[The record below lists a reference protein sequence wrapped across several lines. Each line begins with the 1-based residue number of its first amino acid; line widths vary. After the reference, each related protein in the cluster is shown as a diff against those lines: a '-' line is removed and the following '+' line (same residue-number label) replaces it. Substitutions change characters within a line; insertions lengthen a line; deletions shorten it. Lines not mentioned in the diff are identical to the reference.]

1 MKKKKLTLL
10 TAFLL
15 IASLI
20 CGTGSAYAK
29 SLTDISN
36 EIKQNQAALKE
47 GQNEEQEL
55 SKEIE
60 ELEVAIGAAEN
71 ELASINTDIEN
82 TETKV
87 AQAEAELEEAQKN
100 VDTQNDNLNSR
111 LRTMYK
117 NGSIGFLDVLLGSG
131 SISEFLSNVDML
143 KKVYVSDQDVL
154 TDLEED
160 YDLIEE
166 KKETLENL
174 NSQLENQ
181 KQQQADKQAE
191 LTASKNEVSKK
202 KANVVAS
209 NDALEDNIEALN
221 AEADRI
227 EAIIAAEE
235 ARQKREAEKR
245 AREEA
250 ARKAQNA
257 KNGNAESSESGDKG
271 TSGNQGGSSSS
282 NSSSN
287 ARFTWPVPGYTR
299 LSCDY
304 GWRNCPFHG
313 REKHSGI
320 DLAAPYGTSVL
331 AADDGKVIYSGWL
344 GSYGNAV
351 IISHGDS
358 LYTLYGHNSS
368 LVVSYGAQVS
378 RGQKIARVGSTGN
391 STGNH
396 SHFEVRKG
404 GNSHGNNVSPW
415 PYLK

>member
-1 MKKKKLTLL
+1 MKKKKITLL

-15 IASLI
+15 IFTLVCS
-20 CGTGSAYAK
+20 TGSVYAK
-29 SLTDISN
+29 SLTEISD
-36 EIKQNQAALKE
+36 EIKQNEAALEE
-47 GQNEEQEL
+47 GQDEEQEL

-60 ELEVAIGAAEN
+60 NLEVAIGAAEN
-71 ELASINTDIEN
+71 ELASINEDIAE
-82 TETKV
+82 TQTKV
-87 AQAEAELEEAQKN
+87 TEAEAELEEAQEN
-100 VDTQNDNLNSR
+100 VDDQNDNLNSR

-154 TDLEED
+154 TDLEDD
-160 YDLIEE
+160 YKLIEE
-166 KKETLENL
+166 KKETLEEL
-174 NSQLENQ
+174 NSQLESQ
-181 KQQQADKQAE
+181 KKQQADKQAE
-191 LTASKNEVSKK
+191 LTASKNEVSEK

-209 NDALEDNIEALN
+209 NEALEDNIADLN

-235 ARQKREAEKR
+235 AKEKREQAKKEKQ
-245 AREEA
+245 E
-250 ARKAQNA
+250 A
-257 KNGNAESSESGDKG
+257 KNENSGSEESNS
-271 TSGNQGGSSSS
+271 SGNNKKDKDSDKDSGNSSSS
-282 NSSSN
+282 
-287 ARFTWPVPGYTR
+287 ARFTWPVPGYTYI
-299 LSCDY
+299 SSDY

-313 REKHSGI
+313 RELHSGI
-320 DLAAPYGTSVL
+320 DMAAPYGTSVL

-351 IISHGDS
+351 IISHGNS

-368 LVVSYGAQVS
+368 LVVSYGARVS
-378 RGQKIARVGSTGN
+378 KGQKIARVGSTGS

-396 SHFEVRKG
+396 CHFEVRRG
-404 GNSHGNNVSPW
+404 GNSHGNNTSPW

>member
-1 MKKKKLTLL
+1 MKKKKVTLM

-15 IASLI
+15 VFTLA
-20 CGTGSAYAK
+20 CGTGSVYAQ
-29 SLTDISN
+29 SLTEISN
-36 EIKQNQAALKE
+36 EIKQNKAALAE

-60 ELEVAIGAAEN
+60 NLEVAIGAAEN
-71 ELASINTDIEN
+71 ELASINEDIAE
-82 TETKV
+82 TQTKV
-87 AQAEAELEEAQKN
+87 AEAEADLKEAQEN
-100 VDTQNDNLNSR
+100 VNTQSDNLNSR

-131 SISEFLSNVDML
+131 SLSEFLSNVDML
-143 KKVYVSDQDVL
+143 KKVYTSDQDVL
-154 TDLEED
+154 SDLEED

-166 KKETLENL
+166 KKKTLEEL
-174 NSQLENQ
+174 NSQLET
-181 KQQQADKQAE
+181 KKEQQAKKQAE
-191 LTASKNEVSKK
+191 LTANKDEVTKK

-209 NDALEDNIEALN
+209 NEALEDNIEDLN

-227 EAIIAAEE
+227 EAIIAA
-235 ARQKREAEKR
+235 AEAEEQQEQASQSDSK
-245 AREEA
+245 
-250 ARKAQNA
+250 KSNKKGNSGSN
-257 KNGNAESSESGDKG
+257 KNNSNKG
-271 TSGNQGGSSSS
+271 SGNKGNS
-282 NSSSN
+282 NSNSDSDSD

-304 GWRNCPFHG
+304 GWRICPFHG

-320 DLAAPYGTSVL
+320 DLAAPYGTAVL

-351 IISHGDS
+351 IISHGNS
-358 LYTLYGHNSS
+358 LYTLYAHNSS
-368 LVVSYGAQVS
+368 LVVSYGAKVS
-378 RGQKIARVGSTGN
+378 RGQKIARVGSTGS

-415 PYLK
+415 PYLR

>member
-1 MKKKKLTLL
+1 MKKKKITLL

-15 IASLI
+15 IFTLVCS
-20 CGTGSAYAK
+20 TGSVYAK
-29 SLTDISN
+29 SLTEISD
-36 EIKQNQAALKE
+36 EIKQNEAALEE
-47 GQNEEQEL
+47 GQDEEQEL

-60 ELEVAIGAAEN
+60 NLEVAIGAAEN
-71 ELASINTDIEN
+71 ELASINEDIAE
-82 TETKV
+82 TQTKV
-87 AQAEAELEEAQKN
+87 TEAEAELEEAQEN
-100 VDTQNDNLNSR
+100 VDDQNDNLNSR

-154 TDLEED
+154 TDLEDD
-160 YDLIEE
+160 YKIIEE
-166 KKETLENL
+166 KKETLEDL
-174 NSQLENQ
+174 NSQLESQ
-181 KQQQADKQAE
+181 KKQQANKQAE
-191 LTASKNEVSKK
+191 LTASKNEVSEK

-209 NDALEDNIEALN
+209 NEALEDNIADLN

-235 ARQKREAEKR
+235 AKEKREQAKKEKQ
-245 AREEA
+245 
-250 ARKAQNA
+250 KT
-257 KNGNAESSESGDKG
+257 KNEDSSSEE
-271 TSGNQGGSSSS
+271 S
-282 NSSSN
+282 NSSSS
-287 ARFTWPVPGYTR
+287 ARFTWPVPGYTYI
-299 LSCDY
+299 SSDY

-313 REKHSGI
+313 RELHSGI
-320 DLAAPYGTSVL
+320 DMAAPYGTSVL

-351 IISHGDS
+351 IISHGNS

-368 LVVSYGAQVS
+368 LVVSYGARVS
-378 RGQKIARVGSTGN
+378 KGQKIARVGSTGS

-396 SHFEVRKG
+396 CHFEVRRG
-404 GNSHGNNVSPW
+404 GNSHGNNTSPW